1 MSVYVPLLDVPGM
14 EYCAGNKVDELK
26 LGLQIPT
33 QINLKNV
40 MLNEKGSFRENPA
53 EGLGSIWPESEA
65 CSSAPPP
72 PAPTPAKKRKEVRAG
87 WEGMIFTQIL
97 KTQD

>member
-1 MSVYVPLLDVPGM
+1 MELERGGSCCSLIYIVMSVYVPLLDVPGM

-53 EGLGSIWPESEA
+53 EGLGSIWP
-65 CSSAPPP
+65 
-72 PAPTPAKKRKEVRAG
+72 
-87 WEGMIFTQIL
+87 
-97 KTQD
+97 